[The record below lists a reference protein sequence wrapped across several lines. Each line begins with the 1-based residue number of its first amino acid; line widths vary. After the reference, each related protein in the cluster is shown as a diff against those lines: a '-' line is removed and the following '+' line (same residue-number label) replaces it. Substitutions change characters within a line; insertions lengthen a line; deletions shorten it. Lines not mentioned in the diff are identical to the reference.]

1 MESVC
6 NAPTVEKIGQ
16 LKKQAE
22 KEISGVLNRLERE
35 TGTKISGLGFRA
47 YHNWYN
53 VSLELEN
60 PFGGFNIMSR
70 PSSSSN
76 SKISSS
82 KFRRL
87 VLLASVTGAALIA
100 AILALLILIGY
111 ISAPWWQ
118 VLLCSAV
125 GATLITVLLTLF
137 AP

>member
-60 PFGGFNIMSR
+60 PFGGFNIVPR

-87 VLLASVTGAALIA
+87 VLIASVTGAVLIA
-100 AILALLILIGY
+100 AIFAVQVLTGY
-111 ISAPWWQ
+111 IFLPWWQ
-118 VLLCSAV
+118 VLYSVA
-125 GATLITVLLTLF
+125 GFSMLIAVLLTLF